1 MSSRALAGL
10 RIAVTRTSDQASA
23 LVEQLEREGADVAAF
38 PLIRIEPVLSAA
50 ELVDR
55 LRRGWDWVV
64 FTSANAVRMCAL
76 ALEAQHAT
84 PRDVLSQ
91 ARIAVVGPATA
102 AAVRALGL
110 EVAAMPDRSVGDGAV
125 VPWAD
130 AGGMGALALEAQQA
144 TPRDVL
150 SRARIAVVGPAPAA
164 AVRALGLEVAAM
176 PDRFVGDEV
185 VAAMQATSDLARRQV
200 LWPRAEG
207 ARDVVENALRAAGA
221 ALDAR
226 VVYRSAP
233 DGGNARRLARKILQ
247 HDIDVVTFTSP
258 SCVRSL
264 ADVLPEMRGV
274 KVAAIG
280 PVTAEAARAA
290 GYPVD
295 VVAAEHTADGIVRAV
310 VQVLGAG

>member
-23 LVEQLEREGADVAAF
+23 LVRQLEREGADVAAF

-50 ELVDR
+50 ELANR
-55 LRRGWDWVV
+55 LRQGWDWVV

-110 EVAAMPDRSVGDGAV
+110 EVAAMPDR
-125 VPWAD
+125 
-130 AGGMGALALEAQQA
+130 
-144 TPRDVL
+144 
-150 SRARIAVVGPAPAA
+150 
-164 AVRALGLEVAAM
+164 
-176 PDRFVGDEV
+176 FVGDEV

-207 ARDVVENALRAAGA
+207 ARDVIENALRAAGA
-221 ALDAR
+221 AIDAP
-226 VVYRSAP
+226 VVYRSVP